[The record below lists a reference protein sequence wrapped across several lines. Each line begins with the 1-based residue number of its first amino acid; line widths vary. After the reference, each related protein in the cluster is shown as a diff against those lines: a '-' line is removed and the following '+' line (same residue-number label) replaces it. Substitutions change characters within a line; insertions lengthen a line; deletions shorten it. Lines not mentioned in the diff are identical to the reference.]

1 MKTTFQSVDDYI
13 GSFPEDIQSLLRRL
27 RKIILEKAPDA
38 TESISYGMPAYK
50 TYSRP
55 LVYFAAYKAHIG
67 LYATPTGHKKFA
79 RELSEYRRG
88 KGSVQFP
95 LEAPLPWELI
105 GRIVDFRVRE
115 NKDMTKRRQPL

>member
-1 MKTTFQSVDDYI
+1 MKNTFQSVDEYI
-13 GSFPEDIQSLLRRL
+13 ASFPKETQSLLRQL

-50 TYSRP
+50 TYGMP
-55 LVYFAAYKAHIG
+55 LVYFAAYKGHIG

-115 NKDMTKRRQPL
+115 NKDMTKRSQPL